1 MLAKYIRFDSKLDS
15 KIENVRVKIG
25 IADLGYSPVHVAYIA
40 RDIPK
45 SLSGTYLQ
53 CKKPGKN
60 CCYGVADL
68 DTSKIFFTKWNS
80 NGSFGIDIVTKTIHL
95 GKWLGE
101 SKCKSMVNKFGFN
114 WKVRGHFTCK

>member
-45 SLSGTYLQ
+45 SLSGIYSAR
-53 CKKPGKN
+53 N
-60 CCYGVADL
+60 
-68 DTSKIFFTKWNS
+68 
-80 NGSFGIDIVTKTIHL
+80 L
-95 GKWLGE
+95 GKTVG
-101 SKCKSMVNKFGFN
+101 V
-114 WKVRGHFTCK
+114 VRPILILRDFLYKMKL